1 MPKALP
7 PVMPPSAEDVEMIE
21 HTVPEDEDHSEFVTV
36 DGVMIK
42 QDFDRFILDDSE
54 VDKYTPLQCA
64 SMEQTLYVKYS
75 YDPQV
80 LTYFL
85 YSYYPDVKVE
95 ISTAQTEERYD
106 LRFVIESAIQMDYYR
121 KAETL
126 KVRWETSPKN
136 DLIADS
142 LCLLVLQIKEK
153 PTPQLLQLM
162 EVAARNR
169 QAQENSEKLGI
180 VLESHFDS
188 VEYDFGGKLGVF
200 KVSHPKYGS
209 CLVDSGERRVI

>member
-1 MPKALP
+1 
-7 PVMPPSAEDVEMIE
+7 
-21 HTVPEDEDHSEFVTV
+21 
-36 DGVMIK
+36 
-42 QDFDRFILDDSE
+42 
-54 VDKYTPLQCA
+54 
-64 SMEQTLYVKYS
+64 MEQTLYVKYS

-95 ISTAQTEERYD
+95 ISTAQTEERFD

-169 QAQENSEKLGI
+169 
-180 VLESHFDS
+180 
-188 VEYDFGGKLGVF
+188 
-200 KVSHPKYGS
+200 
-209 CLVDSGERRVI
+209 

>member
-1 MPKALP
+1 
-7 PVMPPSAEDVEMIE
+7 MPPSAEDVEMIE

-169 QAQENSEKLGI
+169 
-180 VLESHFDS
+180 
-188 VEYDFGGKLGVF
+188 
-200 KVSHPKYGS
+200 
-209 CLVDSGERRVI
+209 